1 MPYRRTAVTAW
12 SAGVYGWQIMAE
24 VILYSQEKHP
34 QCEELKGALKEEG
47 VRFLEINIR
56 NPEAV
61 SELKENGCTALEPP
75 VIGVRSEN
83 RIRNFLTNDD
93 LFWDG
98 ALIREAVHDLAG
110 RAPLTT
116 S

>member
-1 MPYRRTAVTAW
+1 
-12 SAGVYGWQIMAE
+12 MAE

-34 QCEELKGALKEEG
+34 QCEELRGALREQG
-47 VRFLEINIR
+47 VEYLEINIR

-61 SELKENGCTALEPP
+61 SALKEHGCNALEPP
-75 VIGVRSEN
+75 VISVRSED
-83 RIRNFLTNDD
+83 RIHNVLTNDD

-98 ALIREAVHDLAG
+98 ALIREAVLDLAA
-110 RAPLTT
+110 RSSPTI

>member
-1 MPYRRTAVTAW
+1 
-12 SAGVYGWQIMAE
+12 MAE

-34 QCEELKGALKEEG
+34 QCEELKGALREQG
-47 VRFLEINIR
+47 VLYKEINIR

-61 SELKENGCTALEPP
+61 SELKRHGCTALEPP

-83 RIRNFLTNDD
+83 RIRNVLTNDD

-98 ALIREAVHDLAG
+98 ALIREAVLDIAG
-110 RAPLTT
+110 GIR
-116 S
+116 

>member
-1 MPYRRTAVTAW
+1 
-12 SAGVYGWQIMAE
+12 MAE

-34 QCEELKGALKEEG
+34 QCEELKGALQAQG
-47 VRFLEINIR
+47 VLYQEINIR

-61 SELKENGCTALEPP
+61 SELRRNGCTALQPP

-83 RIRNFLTNDD
+83 RIRNILTNDD

-98 ALIREAVHDLAG
+98 ALIREAVVDLAG
-110 RAPLTT
+110 GFR
-116 S
+116 

>member
-1 MPYRRTAVTAW
+1 
-12 SAGVYGWQIMAE
+12 MAE

-34 QCEELKGALKEEG
+34 QCEELKGALHKEG
-47 VRFLEINIR
+47 VQYLEINIR

-61 SELKENGCTALEPP
+61 SELRENGCTALEPP

-83 RIRNFLTNDD
+83 RIHNVLTNDD

-98 ALIREAVHDLAG
+98 ALIREAVLDLAG
-110 RAPLTT
+110 QASPTI

>member
-1 MPYRRTAVTAW
+1 
-12 SAGVYGWQIMAE
+12 

-34 QCEELKGALKEEG
+34 QCEELKGALKKEG
-47 VRFLEINIR
+47 VQYREINIR

-83 RIRNFLTNDD
+83 RIHNVLTNDD

-98 ALIREAVHDLAG
+98 TLIREAVFDLAG
-110 RAPLTT
+110 RSSPPA